1 MVVCLPSVAKSESVG
16 GVYSK
21 PESLIRNA
29 FISLLFPLIDID
41 IIIGGDKTV
50 KVPWENDGVKCNL
63 VGILWIEYNLRYIIW
78 KRVRAILRI
87 QGL

>member
-1 MVVCLPSVAKSESVG
+1 MVVSLPSVAKGESVR

-21 PESLIRNA
+21 PESLIRNG
-29 FISLLFPLIDID
+29 FISLRFPLIDVD

-63 VGILWIEYNLRYIIW
+63 VGMLRIEYNVWYVIC
-78 KRVRAILRI
+78 K
-87 QGL
+87 